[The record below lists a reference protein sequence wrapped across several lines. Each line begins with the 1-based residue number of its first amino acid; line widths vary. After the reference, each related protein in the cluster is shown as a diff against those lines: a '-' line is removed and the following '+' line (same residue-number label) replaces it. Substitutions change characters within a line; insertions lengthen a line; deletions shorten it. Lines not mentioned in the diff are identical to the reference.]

1 MEIRIVPLTG
11 IPSVHPGDD
20 LADLLGA
27 AIERAGI
34 GLCEGDVLVVC
45 QKVVSKAEGRVVRL
59 KDVTPR
65 GRALRFAREF
75 GKDPAVVELALREA
89 SHVLRM
95 VRGHLITATG
105 PGFICANSGLDR
117 SNQNDVDE
125 VTLLPLDADRS
136 ATFLRDAL
144 AERFGVSPAVVVSDT
159 FGRPWRLGQL
169 DVAIGAAGL
178 SVLDDHAG
186 RADWSGRTLEHTM
199 IACADQLAA
208 AAGLAAAKHE
218 GVPACLIRG
227 YAAPPPTPGADC
239 AADLVRPPADDL
251 FR

>member
-11 IPSVHPGDD
+11 IPAVHPGDD
-20 LADLLGA
+20 LATILCA
-27 AIERAGI
+27 AIDRVGI
-34 GLCEGDVLVVC
+34 GLREDDVVVVC

-59 KDVTPR
+59 TEVKP
-65 GRALRFAREF
+65 GERALAFAREF
-75 GKDPAVVELALREA
+75 SKDPVVVELALREA
-89 SHVLRM
+89 REVLRM
-95 VRGHLITATG
+95 TRGHLITATG

-125 VTLLPLDADRS
+125 ATLLPLDADRS
-136 ATFLRDAL
+136 AALLRSAL
-144 AERFGVSPAVVVSDT
+144 GEHFGVSPAVVISDT

-169 DVAIGAAGL
+169 DVAIGAAGF
-178 SVLDDHAG
+178 SVLDDHTG

-208 AAGLAAAKHE
+208 AAGLDSTKDD

-227 YAAPPPTPGADC
+227 CGVRPPVPGAEC
-239 AADLVRPPADDL
+239 AADLVRPAADDL

>member
-1 MEIRIVPLTG
+1 MEIRISPLTG
-11 IPSVHPGDD
+11 IPAVHPGDD

-27 AIERAGI
+27 AIERAGVD
-34 GLCEGDVLVVC
+34 LREDDVLVVC

-59 KDVTPR
+59 ADVKP
-65 GRALRFAREF
+65 GERAAAFAREF
-75 GKDPAVVELALREA
+75 SKDPAMVELALREA
-89 SHVLRM
+89 REVLRM
-95 VRGHLITATG
+95 TRGHLITATG

-125 VTLLPLDADRS
+125 ATLLPLDADHS
-136 ATFLRDAL
+136 AAALRAAL
-144 AERFGVSPAVVVSDT
+144 GERFGVSPAIVISDT

-178 SVLDDHAG
+178 AVLDDHAG
-186 RADWSGRTLEHTM
+186 RTDWSGRTLEHTM

-208 AAGLAAAKHE
+208 AAGLAAGKHA

-227 YAAPPPTPGADC
+227 YGVKPPVPGAEC
-239 AADLVRPPADDL
+239 AADLVRPAPEDL